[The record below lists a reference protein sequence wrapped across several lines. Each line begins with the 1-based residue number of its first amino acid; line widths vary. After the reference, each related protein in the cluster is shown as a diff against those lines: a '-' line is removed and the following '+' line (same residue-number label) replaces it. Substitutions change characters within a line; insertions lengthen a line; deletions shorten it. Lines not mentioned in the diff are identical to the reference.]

1 MKRKILL
8 LTTLVLVIN
17 AGAQVFI
24 ENFEGATVN
33 GNVEG
38 YNDWYVCPKASDAYG
53 VSPKI
58 DEYPLFYND
67 YPSSNVGKVAL
78 LDSVVGATSATQRI
92 STKRIVYA
100 TGDTLK
106 TGTSG
111 AMYASFLVNISAQ
124 SYRSFRDF
132 FTWEGSE
139 TSSFTRGRVFAKN
152 NEDGSEVTFALTKNS
167 SSATDFDAANTG
179 LLGLALTT
187 GVNHLLVLKYE
198 IVEGSSNDILS
209 LYVNPDPTKTESVQ
223 TNKLTAND
231 TQTDYSA
238 NTAMKINL
246 RQRGIGAQIGGI
258 RVGRSWDAV
267 VMGAGTGLS
276 TTNDNP
282 HRIFAA
288 GKDVVTNASG
298 FLSIYSLSGS
308 EVAKAEVEDKFMTD
322 LNTGL
327 YLVRFTDKNG
337 VVSSAKLQIK

>member
-1 MKRKILL
+1 MKREILL
-8 LTTLVLVIN
+8 LTTLVLVLS

-38 YNDWYVCPKASDAYG
+38 YNGWYVCPKASDAYG

-67 YPSSNVGKVAL
+67 YPGSNVGKVAL
-78 LDSVVGATSATQRI
+78 LDSVVGTTSTTQRI

-167 SSATDFDAANTG
+167 SSATDLDVANTG
-179 LLGLALTT
+179 LLEMTLAT

-198 IVEGSSNDILS
+198 IVEGSSNDIIN
-209 LYVNPDPTKTESVQ
+209 LYVNPDPTKTESEQ
-223 TNKLTAND
+223 TKKLTAND

-238 NTAMKINL
+238 TTPIKINL

-267 VMGAGTGLS
+267 VRGIGTGLS
-276 TTNDNP
+276 STNYNY
-282 HRIFAA
+282 HNIFVS
-288 GKDVVTNASG
+288 GKDIVTNASG
-298 FLSIYSLSGS
+298 QLKVYSMSGNELTS
-308 EVAKAEVEDKFMTD
+308 VNTEGKYTTS
-322 LNTGL
+322 LNNGL
-327 YLVRFTDKNG
+327 YLVRFTDING
-337 VVSSAKLQIK
+337 VVSSTKLQIK